1 MNLYVVRHGEVLS
14 NIEKVIAGCN
24 DEVLTEMGIA
34 QAESV
39 RDRLNN
45 IEFDAV
51 YSSPVLRAV
60 QTAHI
65 ITGQSIFYD
74 KRLEERN
81 PGSMLGYK
89 RSEINKDEWNS
100 LDSYVT
106 AQGSETLLAGIE
118 RVKSFLDEL
127 SRKYKDE
134 DILIVTH
141 NFICKCIWI
150 IEENVMNPEEIN
162 NFFQKND
169 EIKVYK
175 R

>member
-1 MNLYVVRHGEVLS
+1 ME
-14 NIEKVIAGCN
+14 
-24 DEVLTEMGIA
+24 
-34 QAESV
+34 
-39 RDRLNN
+39 
-45 IEFDAV
+45 
-51 YSSPVLRAV
+51 
-60 QTAHI
+60 
-65 ITGQSIFYD
+65 
-74 KRLEERN
+74 
-81 PGSMLGYK
+81 

-150 IEENVMNPEEIN
+150 IEENVLNPEEIN